1 MRELILS
8 LLDDDKLIYKAGAFL
23 LNSDIDFADRYVLM
37 CLYVKFRT
45 EEGKKSIPDQE
56 LD

>member
-8 LLDDDKLIYKAGAFL
+8 LLDDDKFIYKAGAFL